1 MLRAML
7 PCPGGGRPVRC
18 EKTSLLRIRVKTER
32 PEFPGLLL
40 AINVQEN
47 PPRMAYLWNDFIAC
61 GDFILVGCHLYKTN
75 PLKHNN

>member
-1 MLRAML
+1 MMLRVML

-32 PEFPGLLL
+32 PGFPGPLL

-47 PPRMAYLWNDFIAC
+47 LPRMAYLWNYFIAC
-61 GDFILVGCHLYKTN
+61 GDCGTVWLPSLQNRFFETK
-75 PLKHNN
+75 